1 MGGSNMGKVV
11 HTVQEDNSVTL
22 RDVLFFFA
30 HFITKV
36 LLYVIFILLIII
48 FSLFLFYF
56 VDLISN
62 IKSGDTK
69 PPLFDAYVIVSPSMV
84 PTINVQDGI
93 VIQRVEVEE
102 LAKGDI
108 ISFLSTD
115 SRYQGMVIT
124 HRIVGIE
131 KSQSGDYLFRTK
143 GDNNNI
149 EDSALVKVDNI
160 YGKVVFKIPFLGYI
174 RQFLSNYMGWFLC
187 IILPLL
193 YIIGCQIVNVRK
205 KINMKKQDEEEEI
218 EELLL

>member
-1 MGGSNMGKVV
+1 MGKVV
-11 HTVQEDNSVTL
+11 HAVHEDNSVTL
-22 RDVLFFFA
+22 RDVIFFFA

-84 PTINVQDGI
+84 PTIKVQDGI
-93 VIQRVEVEE
+93 VIQRVEEGE

-131 KSQSGDYLFRTK
+131 KSQSGEYLFRTK

-218 EELLL
+218 EELL